1 MSKIRTLNRQFISNL
16 ETHKAVTDAKRNL
29 ILSILKSTTTKRE
42 AKNYLTKYQNQFDL
56 PDETPKAGTIYEQS
70 LSRRDNQR
78 ELFIKRFLNAQNPFI
93 SIYDDEETKLQK
105 IPLRLAIFKIKFPT
119 ISLRQWKGIAETFK
133 RLMTLGIS
141 PIILLDYDHLSHG
154 SFKKNELY
162 MINQANK
169 MLSILGKPEEQEDLK
184 ATILRNSFSVA
195 DGQITIDSLES
206 ILIPLYQG
214 IIPII
219 QPIVFNADTTMQEFL
234 KCNTLLNSLC
244 TALVDRRT
252 TDLLSIE
259 KIVMI
264 DPLGGIPSIERKQTS
279 HVFINLSQE
288 YSDIM
293 SELFIGHISPK
304 IRDLH
309 VENLNSM
316 NEILTSIFEK
326 SGNDETTGIITTP
339 EVMSIHNDQLNPI
352 IYNVLTDRSIISSS
366 LPSTNK
372 RTPQLSTTIVKK
384 GVDVQI
390 FDQENNFSG
399 SDFTMDNLIASKKV
413 DKKKLTELLEDSFGK
428 KLIVDEYYE
437 RINNRLATFILVGD
451 YDGAAIITWEYSG
464 DKKVA
469 YLDKFA
475 IAKRNQGLPG
485 LADIIFKIILQ
496 SHPVELIWRSRKNN
510 PVNKWYFER
519 CCGCMSAP
527 ESQWKIFYTGDIF
540 DKRIDRMKDK
550 KKQNNKKKKTATMMM
565 MNNSQKVAGVNAD
578 THVDILKNLEQYSDI
593 CEGIVPS
600 FA

>member
-56 PDETPKAGTIYEQS
+56 PDETPTAGTIYEQS

-78 ELFIKRFLNAQNPFI
+78 ELFIRRFLNAQNPFI

-119 ISLRQWKGIAETFK
+119 ISLRQWKGITETFK

-195 DGQITIDSLES
+195 DGQITIDSLEL

-550 KKQNNKKKKTATMMM
+550 KKQNKKKKKTAMMM